1 MPQVTSELR
10 DGSEIAVTS
19 DLNFEREKWE
29 ASQEADERDYK
40 LRKRDQ
46 DFKEAE
52 AKRSRLINPLVIAIV
67 GGVLAAIA
75 NNYST
80 RTTSSNQQDIERN
93 KLSQERQLSI
103 QKSEEERIHD
113 ALKLANCEQV
123 KERLT
128 AINNVGLISDVNRKA
143 TVAQYLK
150 TLTCTPSPPPQK
162 PEPSP
167 PFELSSDWLGGGHSQ
182 GELCQALRAQAV
194 ARYPNRTIIQLSSR
208 EESKKD
214 WLGHVEY
221 KYFCTFQPQ

>member
-1 MPQVTSELR
+1 MSKVTSDPR
-10 DGSEIAVTS
+10 DDSEIACTS
-19 DLNFEREKWE
+19 DINFEREKWE
-29 ASQEADERDYK
+29 ASQSTDRRDYE
-40 LRKRDQ
+40 LRRRDQ

-52 AKRSRLINPLVIAIV
+52 AKRSRLTNPLVIAIV

-80 RTTSSNQQDIERN
+80 RITASNQQDIERN

-103 QKSEEERIHD
+103 QKTEEERIHE

-123 KERLT
+123 KERLN
-128 AINNVGLISDVNRKA
+128 ALNNLGLIGDINRRA
-143 TVAQYLK
+143 TVTRHLE
-150 TLTCTPSPPPQK
+150 TLSCTPSPSPQK
-162 PEPSP
+162 TEPSP
-167 PFELSSDWLGGGHSQ
+167 SFELSSDWLGGGHSQ

-194 ARYPNRTIIQLSSR
+194 ARVPNRTIIQLSSR

-214 WLGHVEY
+214 WLGRVEY